1 MVFKKLY
8 IQVIIRVLILLATSI
23 VLSKVFFSTAY
34 IHTTLVFVFLL
45 ILETAELVRYLNRTN
60 RQLARFFSS
69 LLEKGSSMHAD
80 KKGVGRSY
88 AQLIDH
94 LERVNELIQKERIEK
109 EKERNYFNYL
119 IEHIGVGIIAYD
131 ENGKVNLI
139 NPAAKRIFGLN
150 HIPDISLLNRFNPEF
165 KKTLL
170 NLAVQRHT
178 LISVI
183 VNNELLYLTVRKA
196 LFKLENQSVYLI
208 TFQDINSELDKKE
221 LDSWQKIIRVLTHEI
236 MSTISPV
243 TSLSEHLL
251 NKIRIKEEKTSA
263 GTRDQGISRDITEGL
278 EIISSR
284 GQGLM
289 DFVQHYHSLTHL
301 PVPETEEFH
310 LKTFLEKVVNLFRP
324 ELEKNGIEVILNVKE
339 GVVLYADSN
348 LIQQVMINL
357 IKNAIHALKD
367 TSNKKLHIEGVKDT
381 NAVVQISVRDNG
393 CGIDPDN
400 MENIFIPFYSTRTE
414 GSGIGL
420 SLAKQIMRLHNG
432 QISVKSE
439 IGKGTEFILKF

>member
-1 MVFKKLY
+1 
-8 IQVIIRVLILLATSI
+8 VIIRVLILLATSI